1 MANSSPRWATHE
13 LACAMKIVHP
23 FGMAGGARV
32 WAQIAGVLGDKLA
45 TWFFVELI
53 ELFVEFIENGVGLGC
68 WPNPKA
74 KGCEKKQ
81 GRAQTGSQHQA
92 NGKPQGPANRK
103 VGRGML

>member
-1 MANSSPRWATHE
+1 M
-13 LACAMKIVHP
+13 ACAMEIVHP

-45 TWFFVELI
+45 TRFFVELI
-53 ELFVEFIENGVGLGC
+53 KNGVGLGC

>member
-1 MANSSPRWATHE
+1 M
-13 LACAMKIVHP
+13 ACAMEIVHP

-45 TWFFVELI
+45 TRFFVELI
-53 ELFVEFIENGVGLGC
+53 KNGVGLGC

-74 KGCEKKQ
+74 KGGKQ
-81 GRAQTGSQHQA
+81 GFARPGRKHQA